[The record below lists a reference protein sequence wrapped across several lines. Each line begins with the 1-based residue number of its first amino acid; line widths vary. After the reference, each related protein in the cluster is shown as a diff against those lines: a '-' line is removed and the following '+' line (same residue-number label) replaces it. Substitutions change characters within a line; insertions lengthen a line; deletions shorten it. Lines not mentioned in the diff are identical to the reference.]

1 MKKAIK
7 RIAQKSNRK
16 LQEMMGRMEVN
27 LMLPIAELM
36 RETQWHVEQLAG
48 AAGMKIIQQIIAD
61 DARQLAGERR
71 YARDGKDGQLW
82 GRETGWVGFAG
93 RKVSV
98 ERPRIRSRQTGRE
111 MKLPNYERLQQEP
124 RLGQAMMDQMALGL
138 STRNYEHS
146 IEALCDG
153 YGIKKSSVS
162 RHFITASRRELEDLL
177 SRKLSDLKIGAI
189 FLDGVH
195 RGGQCVIVALGVSR
209 DGSKHCLGLWQGAT
223 ENSATCE
230 SLLKDLIERGLDSKQ
245 RYLFIVDGAKALS
258 SAIQKKFPGSPLQRC
273 QLHKR
278 RNVKEHLPEVH
289 QADVERRLKAAY
301 AMFSYKD
308 AKAALHRVMDHLERL
323 NPSAARS
330 LAEGLEETLTLHRLG
345 VPDALRTSLK
355 STNIIESTLSRVD
368 EMSGRVKRWRNGDH
382 LQRWTAKA
390 LLVAE
395 KKFRKVRGHQSMA
408 AMIDSLNSTAV
419 QKVA

>member
-7 RIAQKSNRK
+7 RVAQKSNRK
-16 LQEMMGRMEVN
+16 LQEIMGRMEVN
-27 LMLPIAELM
+27 LLLPIAEIM
-36 RETQWHVEQLAG
+36 AATQWHVEQLAR
-48 AAGMKIIQQIIAD
+48 AAGMKIIQHIIAD
-61 DARQLAGERR
+61 DARQLAGDRR
-71 YARDGKDGQLW
+71 YERDGKEGQLW
-82 GRETGWVGFAG
+82 GRQTGWVAFAG
-93 RKVSV
+93 RKVGV
-98 ERPRIRSRQTGRE
+98 EKPRIRSKRTGRE
-111 MKLPNYERLQQEP
+111 MRLPNYEHLQQEP
-124 RLGQAMMDQMALGL
+124 RLDQAMMDQIALGL

-162 RHFITASRRELEDLL
+162 RHFIAASRRELEGLL
-177 SRKLSDLKIGAI
+177 NRQLAELKIGAV

-195 RGGQCVIVALGVSR
+195 RGGQCVIVALGVAR
-209 DGSKHCLGLWQGAT
+209 DGGKHCLGLWQGAT
-223 ENSATCE
+223 ESGAVCE
-230 SLLKDLIERGLDSKQ
+230 SLLKDLSERGLDPKQ

-258 SAIQKKFPGSPLQRC
+258 SAILKKFPGSQLQRC

-278 RNVKEHLPEVH
+278 RNLKEHLPEIH
-289 QADVERRLKAAY
+289 QADVERRMKAAY
-301 AMFSYKD
+301 AMSSYKD

-330 LAEGLEETLTLHRLG
+330 LAEGLEETLTLHRLN

-355 STNIIESTLSRVD
+355 STNIIESSLSRVD
-368 EMSGRVKRWRNGDH
+368 EISGKVKRWRGGDH

-408 AMIDSLNSTAV
+408 AMIDSLNPSAG

>member
-16 LQEMMGRMEVN
+16 LQEIMGRMEVN
-27 LMLPIAELM
+27 LLLPIAEIM
-36 RETQWHVEQLAG
+36 TATQWHIEQLAG
-48 AAGMKIIQQIIAD
+48 AAGMKIIQHVIAD
-61 DARQLAGERR
+61 DARQLAGDQR

-82 GRETGWVGFAG
+82 GRQAGWVAFAG
-93 RKVSV
+93 RKVGV
-98 ERPRIRSRQTGRE
+98 EKPRIRSKQTGRE
-111 MKLPNYERLQQEP
+111 MKLPNYEHLQQEP
-124 RLGQAMMDQMALGL
+124 RLDQAMMDQIALGL

-162 RHFITASRRELEDLL
+162 RHFIAASRRELEDLL
-177 SRKLSDLKIGAI
+177 NRKLAELKIGAV

-195 RGGQCVIVALGVSR
+195 RGGQCVIVALGVAR
-209 DGSKHCLGLWQGAT
+209 DGGKHCLGLWQGAT
-223 ENSATCE
+223 ESGAVCE
-230 SLLKDLIERGLDSKQ
+230 SLLKDLIDRGLDPKQ

-258 SAIQKKFPGSPLQRC
+258 SAILKKFPGSQLQRC

-278 RNVKEHLPEVH
+278 RNVKEHLPEIH
-289 QADVERRLKAAY
+289 QGDVERRMKAAY
-301 AMFSYKD
+301 VMSSYKD

-330 LAEGLEETLTLHRLG
+330 LAEGLEETLTLHRLN

-355 STNIIESTLSRVD
+355 STNIIESSLARVD
-368 EMSGRVKRWRNGDH
+368 EISGKVKRWRGGDH

-408 AMIDSLNSTAV
+408 AMMDSLNPTAG